1 MDEKQKIRLDEVM
14 LRIKERI
21 FILISEKKQGKIEL
35 KLEINLR
42 NNEYVESVFMGEIGR
57 KRIF

>member
-1 MDEKQKIRLDEVM
+1 MDEKQKIRLDEDM